1 MFGTVLTRLS
11 GGIRSTDREELCMLV
26 EQSTHAAA
34 REEVTAQQPV
44 DVALA
49 GCGMFPDYRRISD
62 RRSMLA

>member
-26 EQSTHAAA
+26 EQSTHA

-44 DVALA
+44 TWPLRAVACSLIIA
-49 GCGMFPDYRRISD
+49 AYQIDARC
-62 RRSMLA
+62 